1 MYRFSNKLKMT
12 TFKHLLSAL
21 ILTGTTLFFAACG
34 SVKNVSYLQDIQP
47 GIPIQ
52 VQEARQLA
60 LQPGDR
66 LRITVFSRDRELTEL
81 FNLAD
86 RNTGS
91 SNSGERHPYPVRTDG
106 TIEIPTLGQ
115 LRVAGQTRQEVA
127 DLIKYQLISSKLLL
141 DPTVIVEFYEPSF
154 FALGEVSNK
163 GRITIPTDQLT
174 LVEALALAGD
184 LTIDGKRENV
194 LVLRTV
200 DGIQTPYT
208 VDLTSMKSVYRS
220 PVYYVQQN
228 DIIYVEP
235 NQKRANQSDQNASTL
250 RSLGFWMSLPSYI
263 VSLVLIFNQFKN

>member
-1 MYRFSNKLKMT
+1 MIHL
-12 TFKHLLSAL
+12 FKRHLLLCAL
-21 ILTGTTLFFAACG
+21 AVLASACG
-34 SVKNVSYLQDIQP
+34 SVKNISYLQDIQP
-47 GIPIQ
+47 GVSLA
-52 VQEARQLA
+52 VQEARQLT

-81 FNLAD
+81 FNLND
-86 RNTGS
+86 RGS
-91 SNSGERHPYPVRTDG
+91 GNNATGERHPYTVRADG
-106 TIEIPTLGQ
+106 SIEIPTLGQ
-115 LRVAGQTRQEVA
+115 LFVQGKTRQEVS
-127 DLIKYQLISSKLLL
+127 DLVKYELISSKLLL
-141 DPTVIVEFYEPSF
+141 DPTVIVEFFEPSF
-154 FALGEVSNK
+154 YALGEIGHK

-184 LTIDGKRENV
+184 LTIDGRRENV

-208 VDLTSMKSVYRS
+208 VDLTSMKSVYSS

-263 VSLVLIFNQFKN
+263 TSLVLIINQFKK

>member
-1 MYRFSNKLKMT
+1 MT
-12 TFKHLLSAL
+12 PFKHCLSAL
-21 ILTGTTLFFAACG
+21 LLAGTALFFAACG

-47 GIPIQ
+47 GVPIQ

-86 RNTGS
+86 HNTGGG
-91 SNSGERHPYPVRTDG
+91 NSAGERHPYTVRTDG

-115 LRVAGQTRQEVA
+115 LRVEGQTRQEVA

-154 FALGEVSNK
+154 FALGEVGNK

-208 VDLTSMKSVYRS
+208 VDLTSMKSVYKS

>member
-1 MYRFSNKLKMT
+1 MHRFSNTLKMT
-12 TFKHLLSAL
+12 PFKHCLSAL
-21 ILTGTTLFFAACG
+21 LLAGTALFLAACS

-47 GIPIQ
+47 GVPIQ

-86 RNTGS
+86 RNTGG
-91 SNSGERHPYPVRTDG
+91 SNSGERHPYTVRTDG

-154 FALGEVSNK
+154 FALGEVGNR

-208 VDLTSMKSVYRS
+208 VDLTSMQSVYRS